1 MSEENLCLN
10 SEAAPRPVARS
21 NMNDGSS
28 RTFDHLCLKLFCCC
42 CPCHLLCDSYPIKL
56 LFCPGRSS
64 ADKLASSAIHLA
76 RWQISLRV
84 SLSLFPSS
92 SSNIIFLSVLISIYP
107 PLPSPAPHLRPLQ
120 DLFSWLMESAQTV
133 IVRISPM
140 FTFSGFPPNCI
151 HFVPVT
157 NKV

>member
-1 MSEENLCLN
+1 MCLN

-28 RTFDHLCLKLFCCC
+28 RTLDHLCLKLFCCC
-42 CPCHLLCDSYPIKL
+42 CPCHNLSDCYPIKL

-64 ADKLASSAIHLA
+64 ADELASSAIHLS

-92 SSNIIFLSVLISIYP
+92 SSNIIFLSILISIYP

-120 DLFSWLMESAQTV
+120 DLFYWLMKSAQTV

-140 FTFSGFPPNCI
+140 FTFSGSPPI
-151 HFVPVT
+151 VSILSQLPT
-157 NKV
+157 MYKKW

>member
-1 MSEENLCLN
+1 MCLN

-28 RTFDHLCLKLFCCC
+28 RTCDHLCLKLFC
-42 CPCHLLCDSYPIKL
+42 DSHPIKL
-56 LFCPGRSS
+56 LFCPGCSS

-76 RWQISLRV
+76 GWQISLRV

-92 SSNIIFLSVLISIYP
+92 SSNIIFLSILISIYP
-107 PLPSPAPHLRPLQ
+107 PLPSPVPHLRPLQ

-140 FTFSGFPPNCI
+140 FTFSGYPPPNCI